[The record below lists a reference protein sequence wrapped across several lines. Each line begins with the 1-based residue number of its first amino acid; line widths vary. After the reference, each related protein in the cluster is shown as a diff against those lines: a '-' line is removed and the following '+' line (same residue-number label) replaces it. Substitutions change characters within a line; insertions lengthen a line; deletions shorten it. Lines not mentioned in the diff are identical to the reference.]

1 MNKVDLCNELSENFL
16 GYAEAVN
23 LDRAIP
29 DAKSGLKPVARR
41 ILWIMHDGGYSS
53 NKPHKKCAKIVG
65 EVMGR
70 VHPHGDAAIYEAM
83 VRLAQPWVLR
93 YPLIDFHGNWG
104 SIAGDG
110 PAANRYTEAKLPKI
124 VEEGMLDGLKKKV
137 VDLQSNYS

>member
-70 VHPHGDAAIYEAM
+70 VHPHGG
-83 VRLAQPWVLR
+83 R
-93 YPLIDFHGNWG
+93 
-104 SIAGDG
+104 
-110 PAANRYTEAKLPKI
+110 
-124 VEEGMLDGLKKKV
+124 
-137 VDLQSNYS
+137 